1 MPTTPSAS
9 LSMDRGVLH
18 VAWDHHNSPL
28 RYARGDAPGSLDLG
42 ETIPMTGRR
51 ETRVTYPEFYN
62 LADGGLLFI
71 YRDGESGSGNLVM
84 NRYDV
89 ADRPVAAVA

>member
-1 MPTTPSAS
+1 VRDAHNAIGIAV
-9 LSMDRGVLH
+9 DGRGVLH

-28 RYARGDAPGSLDLG
+28 RYARGIAPGSLELG

-51 ETRVTYPEFYN
+51 ETRVTCPEFYN

-71 YRDGESGSGNLVM
+71 YRDGASGSGNLLM
-84 NRYDV
+84 
-89 ADRPVAAVA
+89 AAGPGAGPRRA